1 MTERTDGIPV
11 TITWLEMHAKP
22 NLHVPMPPPKIA
34 GGTLAVLRA
43 ENPPL
48 HWYRYL
54 YRRVGQ
60 PHHWNDRL
68 RMEDDALKAIINDP
82 KVEIWV
88 LFVAG
93 VPAGYAEL
101 DFRSEGEADL
111 AYFGL
116 LPEFAGRALG
126 KALLWRAIELA
137 WAKPIKRLTVQT
149 NTLDHPRA
157 LPLYQK
163 LGFVPFAQEQAE
175 IFPLSG
181 EEKIAFIGQV

>member
-1 MTERTDGIPV
+1 MSARTDGIPV

-22 NLHVPMPPPKIA
+22 NLMVPMPALRVA
-34 GGTLAVLRA
+34 GGTLAILRA

-68 RMEDDALKAIINDP
+68 RMADEALAAIIHDP

-88 LFVAG
+88 LMVAG
-93 VPAGYAEL
+93 APAGYAEL
-101 DFRSEGEADL
+101 DFRTEGAAEL
-111 AYFGL
+111 SYFGL
-116 LPEFAGRALG
+116 LAEFGGRGLG
-126 KALLWRAIELA
+126 KALLARAIEIA
-137 WAKPIKRLTVQT
+137 WAKPITRLTVQT

-163 LGFVPFAQEQAE
+163 LGFAPFAQEQAI
-175 IFPLSG
+175 IFPLS
-181 EEKIAFIGQV
+181 EAEKIAFMGQV